1 MRTLKLGRLTRVTT
15 IRGVDVLVHWSVFAI
30 AGIILLA
37 SLKHPLPIIV
47 ALACY
52 LGVLLIHE
60 CGHMI
65 AAQRLGCRVQCIK
78 LYPIHGVCY
87 FQTPWSRFDHC
98 VIAWGGVLAQVVVAL
113 PVIVWLELAGFTR
126 IGVINAILAI
136 FGPFSLFIAALN
148 LLPARGLD
156 GALAW
161 SLIPEW
167 LKRVRRQPNKRQPK
181 RTTDWRTY

>member
-1 MRTLKLGRLTRVTT
+1 MQTLKLGKFTRVVT
-15 IRGVDVLVHWSVFAI
+15 IRRVDVLVHWSVFAI
-30 AGIILLA
+30 VAIILLA
-37 SLKHPLPIIV
+37 SLKRPLPIIV

-65 AAQRLGCRVQCIK
+65 AAQRLGCRVRCIK
-78 LYPIHGVCY
+78 IYPIHGLCY
-87 FQTPWSRFDHC
+87 FDTPWSRFDRC
-98 VIAWGGVLAQVVVAL
+98 VIAWGGVLAQVIVAL
-113 PVIVWLELAGFTR
+113 PVIVWLELFGFTH

-148 LLPARGLD
+148 LIPAGGLD
-156 GALAW
+156 GATAW
-161 SLIPEW
+161 GLIPEW
-167 LKRVRRQPNKRQPK
+167 LKRVRSRSNKSLPK